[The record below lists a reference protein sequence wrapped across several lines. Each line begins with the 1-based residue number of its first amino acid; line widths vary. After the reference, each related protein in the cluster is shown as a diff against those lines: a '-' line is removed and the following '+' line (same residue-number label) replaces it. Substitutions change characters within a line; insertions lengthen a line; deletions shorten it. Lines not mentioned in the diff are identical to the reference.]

1 LAQALI
7 AASIVAVLWFLVGN
21 TLDNLRNRGATTGFA
36 FLWHVTSLPIADTW
50 LAYKAGTSTYGRAIL
65 IGFLNTLT
73 VSFVVIALSSV
84 LGTLVGIA
92 RLSPNWLLSR
102 ACSVYVEALR
112 NVPVLLQLLFWY
124 QLLLQLPGPRQASQ
138 IISGV
143 FISNRGIRFPAL
155 QSDPAHL
162 WVLFALIIG
171 AAAAILLLRTGS
183 LGASRDEHPG
193 SFRLAAALLV
203 IAPPLLV
210 AWLSNASL
218 VFDRPQLTGFD
229 FNGGGSV
236 SPELS
241 ALVIGLTAYSA
252 TFIAEIVRAGITGVP
267 IGQWEAASALG
278 LRKAVTL
285 RKIVLPQALRII
297 VPPLGSEY
305 LGIVKNSSLAIAVGY
320 PDLVAV
326 ITTMQS
332 DTGQAVEGVLIVM
345 VAYLVISLAVS
356 LLMNWYNRRVVLVT
370 R

>member
-1 LAQALI
+1 LAQILI
-7 AASIVAVLWFLVGN
+7 AASVLAVIWFLVGN
-21 TLDNLRNRGATTGFA
+21 TLDNLRNRGVTTGFA

-73 VSFVVIALSSV
+73 VSFIVIVLSSV

-102 ACSVYVEALR
+102 ACGVYVEALR

-124 QLLLQLPGPRQASQ
+124 QLLLQLPGPRSATE
-138 IISGV
+138 IIGGV
-143 FISNRGIRFPAL
+143 FISNRGIRFPTL
-155 QSDPAHL
+155 RSDPTHL
-162 WVLFALIIG
+162 WMLLALIIG
-171 AAAAILLLRTGS
+171 AALAILLLRAEILRRVRTEHRGS
-183 LGASRDEHPG
+183 LR
-193 SFRLAAALLV
+193 FAAALLV
-203 IAPPLLV
+203 ITPPLLV
-210 AWLSNASL
+210 AWLLKASL
-218 VFDRPQLTGFD
+218 VFDKPQLTGFD
-229 FNGGGSV
+229 FHGGGSL

-241 ALVIGLTAYSA
+241 ALVIGLTFYSA
-252 TFIAEIVRAGITGVP
+252 TFVAEIVRAGITGVP
-267 IGQWEAASALG
+267 IGQWEAADALG
-278 LRKAVTL
+278 LRKAITL
-285 RKIVLPQALRII
+285 LKIVLPQALRII

-305 LGIVKNSSLAIAVGY
+305 LGIIKNSSLAVAVGY

-345 VAYLVISLAVS
+345 LAYLAISLAVS